1 MMLGLGNLFV
11 NLSCRARS
19 WGVPRKRHSR
29 PFVLLRH
36 LSSSVR
42 EIRRKNAPRSPT
54 HTAQTLG
61 SNTKWRPFK
70 VVVRGRWWRLKQDA
84 RRDATRTANNE
95 RWAGALGLAHNGSES
110 RHEEDWEEEEKS
122 EIIVI
127 RKSRI
132 HRRSLLQNPARCAD
146 STVGH
151 TFSSFQEDF
160 PRWGL

>member
-19 WGVPRKRHSR
+19 WGVPRKRHSASVR
-29 PFVLLRH
+29 
-36 LSSSVR
+36 SSSPSFEFGSR
-42 EIRRKNAPRSPT
+42 DSAQKRATITYTYRSNFGIKYKMATIQSRGAWPLV
-54 HTAQTLG
+54 A
-61 SNTKWRPFK
+61 TKT
-70 VVVRGRWWRLKQDA
+70 GRTT
-84 RRDATRTANNE
+84 RRDAHGKQRTMAP
-95 RWAGALGLAHNGSES
+95 AHNGSES